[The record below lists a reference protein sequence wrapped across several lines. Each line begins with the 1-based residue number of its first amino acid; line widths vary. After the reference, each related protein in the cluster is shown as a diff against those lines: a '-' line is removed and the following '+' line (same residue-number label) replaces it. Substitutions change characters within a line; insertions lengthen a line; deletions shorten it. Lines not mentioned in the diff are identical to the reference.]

1 MLLDDQICPSVM
13 SLKTTTCHFSSVAV
27 RIGEGGKVYRRQTF
41 FLFSLLKNSLV
52 LFVFDILISFLQ
64 KF

>member
-1 MLLDDQICPSVM
+1 MLLDNQICPSVM

-41 FLFSLLKNSLV
+41 F
-52 LFVFDILISFLQ
+52 SFLSPKKQ
-64 KF
+64 FNPLCF